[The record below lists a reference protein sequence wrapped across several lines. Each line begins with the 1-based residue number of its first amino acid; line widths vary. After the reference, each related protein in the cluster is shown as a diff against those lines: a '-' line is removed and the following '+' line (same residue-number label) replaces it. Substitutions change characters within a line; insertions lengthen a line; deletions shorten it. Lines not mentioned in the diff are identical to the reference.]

1 MKITKRQLRRI
12 IREAIASGSPIT
24 DIDDFSKLQPGD
36 RLTLNGAPIVVV
48 EADQLYSRIVY
59 VERMAPAT
67 LKDFD
72 YRLAAIYPDDPDDLM
87 PELDVV
93 YMGSGSPPKNTRRA
107 RRKRGAG
114 HTYSIYD

>member
-12 IREAIASGSPIT
+12 IKEAITSGSPIT

-48 EADQLYSRIVY
+48 EADQLYSTIVY
-59 VERMAPAT
+59 VEEGKAT

-72 YRLAAIYPDDPDDLM
+72 YRLAVIYPDDPLDLM
-87 PELDVV
+87 PELEVV
-93 YMGSGSPPKNTRRA
+93 YMGGGAPPKNTRRA
-107 RRKRGAG
+107 PRKRGPG
-114 HTYSIYD
+114 RSYSIYD